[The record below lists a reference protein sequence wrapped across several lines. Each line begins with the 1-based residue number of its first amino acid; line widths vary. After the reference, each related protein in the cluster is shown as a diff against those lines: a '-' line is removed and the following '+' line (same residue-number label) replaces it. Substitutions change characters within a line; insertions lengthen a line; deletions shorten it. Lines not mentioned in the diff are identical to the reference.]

1 MQDYS
6 FLPKCRE
13 IIAVQIRKN
22 TITGALCLLLLMIIL
37 IPVLVYLAMKSDYVT
52 YFFWGYAIFVVI
64 GIALIAWYR
73 TAKLNW
79 THIDSRDMSRIIT
92 TDETLS
98 QEVIIQTKNK
108 GNYTYGDLRH
118 VMNGYE
124 RLSAASQYT
133 ITGENRKF
141 RVTGRGTG
149 KVLRMALKPLKFISY
164 KSLVLLIVMAQIG
177 VMAGVLPTIKELL
190 TGQPLPTLSLHMSLR
205 EIATQIVAPRAVTI
219 GLLYALKLL
228 ITTRK

>member
-1 MQDYS
+1 MQDYN

-22 TITGALCLLLLMIIL
+22 TITGTLCLLLLMIIL
-37 IPVLVYLAMKSDYVT
+37 LPVIVYLAMKSDYVT
-52 YFFWGYAIFVVI
+52 YLFWGYAIFVVI

-133 ITGENRKF
+133 MTGENRKF

-149 KVLRMALKPLKFISY
+149 KALRMALKPLKFISY
-164 KSLVLLIVMAQIG
+164 KSVFLLIVMAQIG

-219 GLLYALKLL
+219 GVLYALKLL
-228 ITTRK
+228 ITKQK

>member
-1 MQDYS
+1 MQDYN

-22 TITGALCLLLLMIIL
+22 TITGSLCLLLLMIIL
-37 IPVLVYLAMKSDYVT
+37 LPVIVYLAMKSDYVT
-52 YFFWGYAIFVVI
+52 YLFLGYAIFVVI
-64 GIALIAWYR
+64 GIALIVWYR

-118 VMNGYE
+118 VMDGYE

-133 ITGENRKF
+133 MTGENRKF

-149 KVLRMALKPLKFISY
+149 KALRMALKPLKFISY
-164 KSLVLLIVMAQIG
+164 KSVFLLIVMAQIG

-219 GLLYALKLL
+219 GVLYALKLL
-228 ITTRK
+228 ITKQK

>member
-1 MQDYS
+1 MQDYN

-22 TITGALCLLLLMIIL
+22 TITGSLCLLLLMIIL
-37 IPVLVYLAMKSDYVT
+37 LPVIVYLAMKSDYVT
-52 YFFWGYAIFVVI
+52 YLFLGYAIFVVI

-118 VMNGYE
+118 VMDGYE

-133 ITGENRKF
+133 MTGENRKF
-141 RVTGRGTG
+141 RMTGRGTG
-149 KVLRMALKPLKFISY
+149 KALRMALKPLKFISY
-164 KSLVLLIVMAQIG
+164 KSVFLLIVMAQIG

-219 GLLYALKLL
+219 GVLYALKLL
-228 ITTRK
+228 ITKQK

>member
-1 MQDYS
+1 MQDYN

-22 TITGALCLLLLMIIL
+22 TITGSLCLLLLMIIL
-37 IPVLVYLAMKSDYVT
+37 LPVIVYLAMKSDYVT
-52 YFFWGYAIFVVI
+52 YLFLGYAIFVVI

-133 ITGENRKF
+133 MTGENRKF
-141 RVTGRGTG
+141 MVTGRGTG
-149 KVLRMALKPLKFISY
+149 KALRMALKPLKFISY
-164 KSLVLLIVMAQIG
+164 KSVFLLIVMAQIG

-219 GLLYALKLL
+219 GVLYALKLL
-228 ITTRK
+228 ITKQK

>member
-37 IPVLVYLAMKSDYVT
+37 LPVLVYLAMKSDYVT
-52 YFFWGYAIFVVI
+52 YLFWGYAIFVVI

-149 KVLRMALKPLKFISY
+149 KALRMALKPLKFISY

-205 EIATQIVAPRAVTI
+205 EIATQIVAPRAVTF

>member
-1 MQDYS
+1 MQDYN

-22 TITGALCLLLLMIIL
+22 TITGTLCLLLLMIIL
-37 IPVLVYLAMKSDYVT
+37 LPVLVYFAMKSDYVT
-52 YFFWGYAIFVVI
+52 YLFWGYTIFVVI

-79 THIDSRDMSRIIT
+79 THIDSRDMSRLIT

-124 RLSAASQYT
+124 RLCAASQYT
-133 ITGENRKF
+133 MTGENRKF

-149 KVLRMALKPLKFISY
+149 KALRMALKPLKFISY
-164 KSLVLLIVMAQIG
+164 KSVVLLIVMAQIG

-219 GLLYALKLL
+219 GVLYALKLL
-228 ITTRK
+228 ITKQK

>member
-1 MQDYS
+1 MQDYN

-22 TITGALCLLLLMIIL
+22 TITGTLCLLLLMIIL
-37 IPVLVYLAMKSDYVT
+37 LPVIVYLAMKSDYVT
-52 YFFWGYAIFVVI
+52 YLFWGYAIFVVI

-133 ITGENRKF
+133 MTGENRKF

-149 KVLRMALKPLKFISY
+149 KALRMALKPLKFISY
-164 KSLVLLIVMAQIG
+164 KSVFLLIVMAQIG
-177 VMAGVLPTIKELL
+177 VMAGVLP
-190 TGQPLPTLSLHMSLR
+190 
-205 EIATQIVAPRAVTI
+205 
-219 GLLYALKLL
+219 
-228 ITTRK
+228 

>member
-37 IPVLVYLAMKSDYVT
+37 LPVVVNLAMKSDYVT
-52 YFFWGYAIFVVI
+52 YVFLGYAIFVAI
-64 GIALIAWYR
+64 GIAVIAWYR

-79 THIDSRDMSRIIT
+79 THIDSKDMSRIFT
-92 TDETLS
+92 TDATLS
-98 QEVIIQTKNK
+98 QEVIIHTKNN

-118 VMNGYE
+118 LMNGYE
-124 RLSAASQYT
+124 RLSAASEYAM
-133 ITGENRKF
+133 TGVNKKF
-141 RVTGRGTG
+141 RVTGRGTSKG
-149 KVLRMALKPLKFISY
+149 FRMALIPLKFISY
-164 KSLVLLIVMAQIG
+164 KSVILLIVIAQIG

-190 TGQPLPTLSLHMSLR
+190 TGQPLPTLSFHMSLR
-205 EIATQIVAPRAVTI
+205 EIVTQIVVPRAVTI
-219 GLLYALKLL
+219 GFLYALRLL
-228 ITTRK
+228 ITKRN

>member
-1 MQDYS
+1 MQDYN

-13 IIAVQIRKN
+13 ILAAQIRKN

-37 IPVLVYLAMKSDYVT
+37 LPVVVNLAMKSDYVT
-52 YFFWGYAIFVVI
+52 YVFWGYAIFVAI
-64 GIALIAWYR
+64 GIAVIAWYR

-79 THIDSRDMSRIIT
+79 THIDSKDMSWICT
-92 TDETLS
+92 TDATLS
-98 QEVIIQTKNK
+98 QEVIIHTKNN
-108 GNYTYGDLRH
+108 GNYTYGDLKH
-118 VMNGYE
+118 LMNGYE
-124 RLSAASQYT
+124 RLSAASEYAM
-133 ITGENRKF
+133 TGVNKKF
-141 RVTGRGTG
+141 RVSGRGAG
-149 KVLRMALKPLKFISY
+149 KGLRMALITLKFMSF
-164 KSLVLLIVMAQIG
+164 KLVILLIVIAQIG

-205 EIATQIVAPRAVTI
+205 EIATQIVVPRAVTI

>member
-1 MQDYS
+1 MQDYN

-22 TITGALCLLLLMIIL
+22 TITGTLCLLLLMIIL
-37 IPVLVYLAMKSDYVT
+37 LPVIVYLAMKSDYVT
-52 YFFWGYAIFVVI
+52 YLFWGYAIFVVI

-133 ITGENRKF
+133 MTGENRKF

-149 KVLRMALKPLKFISY
+149 KALRMALRPLKFISY
-164 KSLVLLIVMAQIG
+164 KSVFLLIVMAQIG

-219 GLLYALKLL
+219 GVLYALKLL
-228 ITTRK
+228 ITKQK

>member
-1 MQDYS
+1 MQDYN

-22 TITGALCLLLLMIIL
+22 TITGSLCLLLLMIIL
-37 IPVLVYLAMKSDYVT
+37 LPVIVYLAMKSDYVT
-52 YFFWGYAIFVVI
+52 YLFLGYAIFVVI

-133 ITGENRKF
+133 MTGENRKF

-149 KVLRMALKPLKFISY
+149 KALRMALKPLKFISY
-164 KSLVLLIVMAQIG
+164 KSVFLLIVMAQIG

-219 GLLYALKLL
+219 GVLYALKLL
-228 ITTRK
+228 ITKQK

>member
-1 MQDYS
+1 MG
-6 FLPKCRE
+6 LR
-13 IIAVQIRKN
+13 N
-22 TITGALCLLLLMIIL
+22 
-37 IPVLVYLAMKSDYVT
+37 
-52 YFFWGYAIFVVI
+52 FFVI

-92 TDETLS
+92 TDATLS
-98 QEVIIQTKNK
+98 QEVIIHTKNN

-141 RVTGRGTG
+141 RVTERGTG
-149 KVLRMALKPLKFISY
+149 KALRMALIPLKFISY
-164 KSLVLLIVMAQIG
+164 KSVILLIVIAQFG
-177 VMAGVLPTIKELL
+177 VMAGVLPTIKELF
-190 TGQPLPTLSLHMSLR
+190 TGQPIPTLSLHMSLR
-205 EIATQIVAPRAVTI
+205 EIATQIVMPRVVTI
-219 GLLYALKLL
+219 GFLYALKLL
-228 ITTRK
+228 ITKQN

>member
-52 YFFWGYAIFVVI
+52 YLFWGYAIFVVI

-149 KVLRMALKPLKFISY
+149 KALRMALKPLKFISY

-205 EIATQIVAPRAVTI
+205 EIATQIVAPRAVTF